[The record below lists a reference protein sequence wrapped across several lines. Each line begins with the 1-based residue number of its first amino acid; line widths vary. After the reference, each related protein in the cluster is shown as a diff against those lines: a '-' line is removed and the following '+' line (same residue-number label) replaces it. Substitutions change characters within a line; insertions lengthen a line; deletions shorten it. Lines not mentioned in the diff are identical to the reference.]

1 MHGTGLAQKL
11 MTALMD
17 IARDKG
23 LGRIEGEV
31 LKNNANMLKLMKR
44 LGFDAVAHP
53 DDASIKLVYKSL

>member
-1 MHGTGLAQKL
+1 

-23 LGRIEGEV
+23 LTRIEGEV